1 MNRIRALQESQLSVQ
16 ALTRLSSF
24 CLFLLASWVDTRHVA
39 LVAFQGAL
47 LAIPYTLIEALV
59 GRPQSAGVVPPT
71 WHVESWAT
79 RAAAMVVLPVA
90 AVGFFA
96 VSVALPGTG
105 VADRLLVIAPVLF
118 QLPLEALFWAITTR
132 SRRRA
137 NLVPQLVALG
147 TLVTAGVF
155 AAGGVRLDLA
165 ALPAQAIV
173 LAWVLATRLPVAP
186 GQIKPGVLASVR
198 AGAAYCTAAAIDLGY
213 AVALPSFAGALAG
226 PAAIVVLRAMDL
238 AFGPFH
244 VALSATTRE
253 DIVGGRAGRFR
264 TAPRALTVAL
274 LVAISA
280 VVVASPD
287 VRGLLSPDLAAAS
300 LAAVALYCGYKA
312 AVMISTWLAVRH
324 MIRAAPRRFL
334 VSALGSRVVAF
345 GGLAVAVLWVGTAAD
360 LFLQLAVC
368 EALVVLW
375 FAVRIRST
383 VASTQSA
390 DLPTRAARPSIRRS
404 RPKTYSSSRS

>member
-1 MNRIRALQESQLSVQ
+1 MTRIRALQESQLSVQ

-24 CLFLLASWVDTRHVA
+24 SVFLLASWVDTRHLA

-59 GRPQSAGVVPPT
+59 GRPRSAGVVPPA
-71 WHVESWAT
+71 WNVESWAA
-79 RAAAMVVLPVA
+79 RAAVTVVLPVG
-90 AVGFFA
+90 AVGFLA

-105 VADRLLVIAPVLF
+105 VADRLLVVAPVLL
-118 QLPLEALFWAITTR
+118 QLPLEALFWAMATTR

-137 NLVPQLVALG
+137 NLVPQLVAIG
-147 TLVTAGVF
+147 TLLTAAMF
-155 AAGGVRLDLA
+155 AATGVRLDVA
-165 ALPAQAIV
+165 AVPVQVVV
-173 LAWVLATRLPVAP
+173 LAWALATRLPVAE
-186 GQIKPGVLASVR
+186 GQIKPGVLRSVR
-198 AGAAYCTAAAIDLGY
+198 VGAAYCTAAAVDLGY

-226 PAAIVVLRAMDL
+226 PVAIVVLRAMDL

-253 DIVGGRAGRFR
+253 DIVGGRASRFR

-274 LVAISA
+274 LVVISA
-280 VVVASPD
+280 VVIASPD
-287 VRGLLSPDLAAAS
+287 VRRLLSPDLAAAS

-312 AVMISTWLAVRH
+312 AVMASTWLAVRH

-345 GGLAVAVLWVGTAAD
+345 GGLAVAVLWVSTAGD

-368 EALVVLW
+368 EVLVVLW
-375 FAVRIRST
+375 FAVRIRSSVDIVDVPPGIPSPRT
-383 VASTQSA
+383 ALASRG
-390 DLPTRAARPSIRRS
+390 PRAGQRID
-404 RPKTYSSSRS
+404 